1 MSEDMSVER
10 LTGVYIKIRDA
21 RTALAAKFKAEDGE
35 LQEQLEQIKRAL
47 LDYCETNG
55 LESAR
60 TTAGTFYRTVKTRYW
75 TSDWESVYKFV
86 IDQNIPELFEKR
98 LNQTVLKELIEED
111 PDFALPGLNSD
122 SEYVITVR
130 KK

>member
-1 MSEDMSVER
+1 MSEAVSIER
-10 LTGVYIKIRDA
+10 LTSAYIKIRDA
-21 RTALAAKFKAEDGE
+21 RTALAAKFKSEDGD
-35 LQEQLEQIKRAL
+35 LLEQLEQIKRAL
-47 LDYCETNG
+47 LEYCDING

-60 TTAGTFYRTVKTRYW
+60 TSAGTFYRTVKTRYW

-86 IDQNIPELFEKR
+86 LENDMPELFEKR
-98 LNQTVLKELIEED
+98 LNQSVLKELIEED

>member
-1 MSEDMSVER
+1 MSEDMSIER
-10 LTGVYIKIRDA
+10 LTSVYIKIRDA
-21 RTALAAKFKAEDGE
+21 RADLAAKFKAEDGE
-35 LQEQLEQIKRAL
+35 LQSQLEQVKRAL
-47 LDYCETNG
+47 LDYCDANG

-60 TTAGTFYRTVKTRYW
+60 TSAGTFYRTVKTRYW

-86 IDQNIPELFEKR
+86 VDNNMPELFEKR
-98 LNQTVLKELIEED
+98 LNQSVLKELIEED

>member
-21 RTALAAKFKAEDGE
+21 RAELAAKFKGEDDA
-35 LQEQLEQIKRAL
+35 LQAQLDQIKRAL
-47 LDYCETNG
+47 LDYCDVNG

-60 TTAGTFYRTVKTRYW
+60 TSAGTFYRTVKTRYW

-86 IDQNIPELFEKR
+86 IDNNLPELFEKR
-98 LNQTVLKELIEED
+98 LNQGVLKELLEED

>member
-1 MSEDMSVER
+1 MSEAISIER
-10 LTGVYIKIRDA
+10 LTTAYIKIRDA
-21 RTALAAKFKAEDGE
+21 RTELAAKFKAEDGA
-35 LQEQLEQIKRAL
+35 LQEQLDQVKRAL
-47 LDYCETNG
+47 LEYCDTNG

-60 TTAGTFYRTVKTRYW
+60 TSAGTFYRTIKTRYW

-86 IDQNIPELFEKR
+86 LDNNMPELFEKR
-98 LNQTVLKELIEED
+98 LNQSVIKELVDED

>member
-60 TTAGTFYRTVKTRYW
+60 TTAGTFYRTVKTRYC

-86 IDQNIPELFEKR
+86 IDQNMPELFEKR

>member
-86 IDQNIPELFEKR
+86 INQNMPELFEKR

>member
-86 IDQNIPELFEKR
+86 IDQNMPELFEKR

-111 PDFALPGLNSD
+111 PDFALQGLN
-122 SEYVITVR
+122 
-130 KK
+130 

>member
-21 RTALAAKFKAEDGE
+21 RAELAAKFKGEDDA
-35 LQEQLEQIKRAL
+35 LQAQLDQIKRAL
-47 LDYCETNG
+47 LDYCDVNG

-60 TTAGTFYRTVKTRYW
+60 TSAGTFYRTVKTRYW

-86 IDQNIPELFEKR
+86 IDNNLPELFEKR
-98 LNQTVLKELIEED
+98 LNQGVLKELIDED

>member
-55 LESAR
+55 LDSAR

-86 IDQNIPELFEKR
+86 IDQNMPELFEKR

>member
-86 IDQNIPELFEKR
+86 IDQNMPELFEKR

>member
-86 IDQNIPELFEKR
+86 IDQNMPELFEKR
-98 LNQTVLKELIEED
+98 LNQTVLKALIEED

>member
-1 MSEDMSVER
+1 MSEALSIDR
-10 LTGVYIKIRDA
+10 LTAAYIKIRDA
-21 RTALAAKFKAEDGE
+21 RTALASKFKEEDGA
-35 LQEQLEQIKRAL
+35 LQEQLEQVKRAL
-47 LDYCETNG
+47 LDYCDTNG

-60 TTAGTFYRTVKTRYW
+60 TSTGTFYRTVKTRYW

-86 IDQNIPELFEKR
+86 LENNMPELFEKR
-98 LNQTVLKELIEED
+98 LNQSVIKELVEED
-111 PDFALPGLNSD
+111 ADFALPGLNSD

>member
-1 MSEDMSVER
+1 MSEDMSVDR

-75 TSDWESVYKFV
+75 TSDWESVYRFV
-86 IDQNIPELFEKR
+86 IDQNMPELFEKR
-98 LNQTVLKELIEED
+98 LNQTVLKDLIEED

>member
-86 IDQNIPELFEKR
+86 IEQNMPELFEKR

-111 PDFALPGLNSD
+111 PDFAMPGLNSD

>member
-21 RTALAAKFKAEDGE
+21 RTALAPKFKAEAGE

-86 IDQNIPELFEKR
+86 IDQNMPELFEKR

>member
-1 MSEDMSVER
+1 MSEAISLER
-10 LTGVYIKIRDA
+10 LTATYIKIRDA
-21 RTALAAKFKAEDGE
+21 RTALAANFKSEDDD
-35 LQEQLEQIKRAL
+35 LQAQLEQVKRAL
-47 LDYCETNG
+47 LDYCDTNG
-55 LESAR
+55 IESAR

-86 IDQNIPELFEKR
+86 LENAMPELFEKR
-98 LNQTVLKELIEED
+98 LNQSALKELIEED

>member
-86 IDQNIPELFEKR
+86 IDQNMPELFEKR
-98 LNQTVLKELIEED
+98 LNQTVLKEIIEED

>member
-1 MSEDMSVER
+1 MSEAISIER
-10 LTGVYIKIRDA
+10 LTSTYIKIRDA
-21 RTALAAKFKAEDGE
+21 RTALAAKFKSEDDD
-35 LQEQLEQIKRAL
+35 LQEQLERVKRAL
-47 LDYCETNG
+47 LDYCDTNG
-55 LESAR
+55 IESAR

-86 IDQNIPELFEKR
+86 LDNDMPELFEKR
-98 LNQTVLKELIEED
+98 LNQSVLKELIEED

>member
-75 TSDWESVYKFV
+75 TSDWESVYS
-86 IDQNIPELFEKR
+86 LC
-98 LNQTVLKELIEED
+98 
-111 PDFALPGLNSD
+111 
-122 SEYVITVR
+122 
-130 KK
+130 

>member
-1 MSEDMSVER
+1 MSEAVSIER
-10 LTGVYIKIRDA
+10 LTSAYIKIRDA
-21 RTALAAKFKAEDGE
+21 RTALAAKFKSEDGD
-35 LQEQLEQIKRAL
+35 LLEQLEQIKRAL
-47 LDYCETNG
+47 LEYCDTNG

-60 TTAGTFYRTVKTRYW
+60 TSAGTFYRTVKTRYW

-86 IDQNIPELFEKR
+86 LENDMPELFEKR
-98 LNQTVLKELIEED
+98 LNQSVLKELIEED

>member
-1 MSEDMSVER
+1 MPEDMSVDR

-35 LQEQLEQIKRAL
+35 LQEQLEQVKRAL

-60 TTAGTFYRTVKTRYW
+60 TSAGTFYRTVKTRYW

-86 IDQNIPELFEKR
+86 IDNNMPELFEKR
-98 LNQTVLKELIEED
+98 LNQGMLKELIDED

>member
-1 MSEDMSVER
+1 MSEDMSVDR

-35 LQEQLEQIKRAL
+35 LQEQLEQVKRAL

-60 TTAGTFYRTVKTRYW
+60 TSAGTFYRTVKTRYW

-86 IDQNIPELFEKR
+86 IDQNMPELFEKR
-98 LNQTVLKELIEED
+98 LNQTALKELIEED

>member
-1 MSEDMSVER
+1 MSEAISIER
-10 LTGVYIKIRDA
+10 LTATYIKIRDA
-21 RTALAAKFKAEDGE
+21 RTALAANFKSEDDD
-35 LQEQLEQIKRAL
+35 LQAQLEQVKRAL
-47 LDYCETNG
+47 LDYCDTNG
-55 LESAR
+55 IESAR

-86 IDQNIPELFEKR
+86 LENAMPELFEKR
-98 LNQTVLKELIEED
+98 LNQSALKELIEED

>member
-1 MSEDMSVER
+1 MSEDMSVDR
-10 LTGVYIKIRDA
+10 LTQVYIKIRDA
-21 RTALAAKFKAEDGE
+21 RAALAAKFKEEDSE
-35 LQEQLEQIKRAL
+35 LQAQLEQIKRVL

-55 LESAR
+55 VESAR
-60 TTAGTFYRTVKTRYW
+60 TSAGMFYRTVKTRYW
-75 TSDWESVYKFV
+75 TTDWESVYKFV
-86 IDQNIPELFEKR
+86 AENNMPELFEKR
-98 LNQTVLKELIEED
+98 LNQGVIKELLEED

>member
-86 IDQNIPELFEKR
+86 IDQNMPER
-98 LNQTVLKELIEED
+98 LNQTALKELIEED

>member
-1 MSEDMSVER
+1 MSEAISIER
-10 LTGVYIKIRDA
+10 LTATYIKIRDA
-21 RTALAAKFKAEDGE
+21 RTELAAKFKAEDGA
-35 LQEQLEQIKRAL
+35 LQEQLEQVKRAL
-47 LDYCETNG
+47 LEYCDTNG

-60 TTAGTFYRTVKTRYW
+60 TAAGTFYRTIKTRYW

-86 IDQNIPELFEKR
+86 LDNNMPELFEKR
-98 LNQTVLKELIEED
+98 LNQSVIKELVDED

>member
-47 LDYCETNG
+47 LDYCETNC

-75 TSDWESVYKFV
+75 TSYWESVYKFV
-86 IDQNIPELFEKR
+86 IDQNMPELFEKR

-111 PDFALPGLNSD
+111 TDFALQGLNSD

>member
-21 RTALAAKFKAEDGE
+21 RAELAAKFKGEDDA
-35 LQEQLEQIKRAL
+35 LQAQLDQIKRAL
-47 LDYCETNG
+47 LDYCDVNG

-60 TTAGTFYRTVKTRYW
+60 TSAGTFYRTVKTRYW

-86 IDQNIPELFEKR
+86 VDNNMPELFEKR
-98 LNQTVLKELIEED
+98 LNQGVLKELIDDD

>member
-1 MSEDMSVER
+1 M
-10 LTGVYIKIRDA
+10 
-21 RTALAAKFKAEDGE
+21 
-35 LQEQLEQIKRAL
+35 
-47 LDYCETNG
+47 
-55 LESAR
+55 
-60 TTAGTFYRTVKTRYW
+60 
-75 TSDWESVYKFV
+75 
-86 IDQNIPELFEKR
+86 IDQNMPELFEKR

>member
-1 MSEDMSVER
+1 MSEPISIER
-10 LTGVYIKIRDA
+10 LTATYIKIRDA
-21 RTALAAKFKAEDGE
+21 RTALASKFKAEDGE
-35 LQEQLEQIKRAL
+35 LQEQLEQVKRAL
-47 LDYCETNG
+47 LEYCDANG

-60 TTAGTFYRTVKTRYW
+60 TSAGMFYRTVKTWYW

-86 IDQNIPELFEKR
+86 LDNNLPELFEKR
-98 LNQTVLKELIEED
+98 LNQSVVKELIEED

>member
-1 MSEDMSVER
+1 MSEAVSIER
-10 LTGVYIKIRDA
+10 LTSAYIKIRDA
-21 RTALAAKFKAEDGE
+21 RTALATKFKSEDGD
-35 LQEQLEQIKRAL
+35 LLEQLEQIKRAL
-47 LDYCETNG
+47 LEYCDTNG

-60 TTAGTFYRTVKTRYW
+60 TSAGTFYRTVKTRYW

-86 IDQNIPELFEKR
+86 LENDMPELFEKR
-98 LNQTVLKELIEED
+98 LNQSVLKELIEED

>member
-1 MSEDMSVER
+1 MSEDMSVDR

-86 IDQNIPELFEKR
+86 IDQNMPELFEKR
-98 LNQTVLKELIEED
+98 LNQTVLKDLIEED

>member
-75 TSDWESVYKFV
+75 TSDWETVYKFV
-86 IDQNIPELFEKR
+86 IDQNMPELFEKR